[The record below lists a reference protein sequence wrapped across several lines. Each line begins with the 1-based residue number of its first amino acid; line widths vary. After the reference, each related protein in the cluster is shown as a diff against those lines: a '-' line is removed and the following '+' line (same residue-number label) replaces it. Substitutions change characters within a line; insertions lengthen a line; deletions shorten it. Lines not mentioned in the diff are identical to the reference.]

1 MSSDLAEKEICE
13 VNPLLEAIVIFDRTD
28 YLTSDYFFSKLAK
41 MGLVSQQTV
50 RKQPRDCVYAAQS
63 SQRTLMLAY
72 KCCSNQLELF
82 AF

>member
-1 MSSDLAEKEICE
+1 MTEKEICE

-28 YLTSDYFFSKLAK
+28 YLTSDYFFSKLAN
-41 MGLVSQQTV
+41 MGLISQQTV

-63 SQRTLMLAY
+63 SQRTLMLAD

>member
-1 MSSDLAEKEICE
+1 MTEKEICE

-28 YLTSDYFFSKLAK
+28 YLTSDYFFSKLAN

-63 SQRTLMLAY
+63 SQRTLMLAD

>member
-1 MSSDLAEKEICE
+1 MTEKEICE

-28 YLTSDYFFSKLAK
+28 YLTSDYFFSKLAN

-63 SQRTLMLAY
+63 SQRTLILAD

>member
-1 MSSDLAEKEICE
+1 MTEKEICE

-28 YLTSDYFFSKLAK
+28 YLTSDYFFSKLAN

-50 RKQPRDCVYAAQS
+50 RKQPRDCAYAAQS
-63 SQRTLMLAY
+63 SQRTLMLAD

>member
-1 MSSDLAEKEICE
+1 M
-13 VNPLLEAIVIFDRTD
+13 IFDCTD

-63 SQRTLMLAY
+63 SQRTLMLAD
-72 KCCSNQLELF
+72 KCCSNQLCRICCD
-82 AF
+82 